1 MVSEYQAEF
10 TAAIRTQLRKSRRRQ
25 GLSQREV
32 ARRTCGVIQPGSLA
46 NYESG
51 HRSLRVEV
59 LWVIAKA
66 LGEDCG
72 RLIAGAEL
80 AMLSGGVR
88 PGATVSVRVADVLAT
103 QDEAFAPMRKWFSIR
118 HPGGDVGDA
127 METLDE
133 VALAALAN
141 LVCLT
146 VDECRDY
153 LTDLAVGPPGI
164 HRLRT
169 VRTTAD
175 DGAMI
180 PAG

>member
-10 TAAIRTQLRKSRRRQ
+10 SAAIRTQLRESRRRQ

-32 ARRTCGVIQPGSLA
+32 ARRTDGVIQAGSLA
-46 NYESG
+46 NYETG

-72 RLIAGAEL
+72 HLIAGAEL
-80 AMLSGGVR
+80 AMLSGYVR
-88 PGATVSVRVADVLAT
+88 PGDTVSVRVADVLAT

-118 HPGGDVGDA
+118 HPAGDVGDA
-127 METLDE
+127 METLDQ

-141 LVCLT
+141 LLDLT
-146 VDECRDY
+146 VEVCREY
-153 LTDLAVGPPGI
+153 LNDL
-164 HRLRT
+164 T
-169 VRTTAD
+169 VTVQ
-175 DGAMI
+175 
-180 PAG
+180 